1 MYGQRIR
8 YRNMQVVNM
17 CGMRVGCHSI
27 RLKLRVRVTV
37 HTIYGV
43 DKVLLILTL
52 TLGNMC
58 DLRLPNE
65 LLAMTTNNQCRP
77 MFVVILLMV
86 LVVPAQDVRTEADV
100 YYHQYASIAICA
112 FLLLFIL
119 AMRRSRRRPNG
130 GYKYMVGDVVQVRS
144 LDCDLWE
151 TATVHSTCTLGGSYK
166 LKMSDGRLAARIC
179 EERIRFPEQR
189 ILLPAPSVQTTPV
202 LPTAIVCCESESNY
216 LGDLQLGD
224 GDMSDRSHISGTPS
238 TSSSP
243 VKTRYKRRSLS
254 VVACGPCDSILRP
267 STPPLSPIMCCES
280 ESNYL
285 GDLQLG
291 DGDMSDR
298 SHISGTP
305 STSSSPVKTR
315 YKRRSLS
322 VVACDP
328 CDPRAEQIENREH
341 QILRPSTP
349 PLSSNEANDQV
360 RLKLQKVIQ
369 CASCGRQHAICEQC
383 PCGPK
388 SIPPYGPYAP
398 QAIKDRKTRKIRRR
412 KSAAEV
418 ETDRL
423 QEEQEDAMLD
433 AMTVDERNAWRASD
447 ACPVRMAIRFP
458 GGRHRAGDWISS
470 EEVPNP
476 NSDLNHIVMYC
487 NVANLSHTESYH
499 ITFYSLLV
507 ISYMSYQVA

>member
-1 MYGQRIR
+1 
-8 YRNMQVVNM
+8 
-17 CGMRVGCHSI
+17 
-27 RLKLRVRVTV
+27 
-37 HTIYGV
+37 
-43 DKVLLILTL
+43 
-52 TLGNMC
+52 
-58 DLRLPNE
+58 
-65 LLAMTTNNQCRP
+65 
-77 MFVVILLMV
+77 V
-86 LVVPAQDVRTEADV
+86 LVVPAQAVRTEADV

-254 VVACGPCDSILRP
+254 VVAC
-267 STPPLSPIMCCES
+267 
-280 ESNYL
+280 
-285 GDLQLG
+285 
-291 DGDMSDR
+291 
-298 SHISGTP
+298 
-305 STSSSPVKTR
+305 
-315 YKRRSLS
+315 
-322 VVACDP
+322 DP

-418 ETDRL
+418 EADRL